1 MSRVID
7 VKNVQAEVRRIAS
20 RPEVRKLAESKP
32 VHAAAGAGV
41 LASQTLRELPG
52 RLAKWRTDANA
63 NVSDL
68 PRRASGYVTVVRTRA
83 ATGYDKLAV
92 RGKRAMNGS
101 TTQRRGGQSRRAVD
115 NGKGQ

>member
-1 MSRVID
+1 
-7 VKNVQAEVRRIAS
+7 
-20 RPEVRKLAESKP
+20 VRKLAESKP

-52 RLAKWRTDANA
+52 RLAKWRSEA

-92 RGKRAMNGS
+92 RGKRVMNGS
-101 TTQRRGGQSRRAVD
+101 TTHRRGGQNRRAVD